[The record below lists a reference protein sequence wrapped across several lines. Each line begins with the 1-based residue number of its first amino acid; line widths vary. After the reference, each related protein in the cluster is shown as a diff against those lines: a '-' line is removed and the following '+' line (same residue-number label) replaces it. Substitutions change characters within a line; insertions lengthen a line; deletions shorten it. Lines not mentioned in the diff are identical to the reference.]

1 MSALLTFS
9 SAKQF
14 EGRWDRQRSQ
24 GLQHKTMGV
33 GHRLFSN
40 TGARWQMDGLIDER
54 GREKKKEGRARMSH
68 RTKPYDRPKGG
79 AAGKTIHEDKL
90 TQANAKL

>member
-1 MSALLTFS
+1 
-9 SAKQF
+9 
-14 EGRWDRQRSQ
+14 
-24 GLQHKTMGV
+24 
-33 GHRLFSN
+33 
-40 TGARWQMDGLIDER
+40 MDGLIDER
-54 GREKKKEGRARMSH
+54 GREKKKKEGQARMSH